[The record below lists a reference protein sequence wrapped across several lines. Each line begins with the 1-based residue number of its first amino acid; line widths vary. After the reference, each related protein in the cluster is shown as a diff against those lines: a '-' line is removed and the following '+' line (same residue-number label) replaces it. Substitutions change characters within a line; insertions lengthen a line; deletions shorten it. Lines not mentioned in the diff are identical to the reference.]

1 MEKQL
6 LPRVSEKIYEEEGKD
21 LFSREKGEYTAELL
35 ERLDIE
41 NPLAAIQ
48 IRMNANLV
56 SISEG
61 SSPVD
66 VLKILDLQARM
77 YIMLER
83 SIDRPLPELK
93 ERYLRDGL
101 IEALEADVTFKMLE
115 RIKDNNPQILRLFSE
130 YTFGHRNSSPQNEE
144 IEEQIL

>member
-21 LFSREKGEYTAELL
+21 LFSREKGEYTAEL
-35 ERLDIE
+35 
-41 NPLAAIQ
+41 
-48 IRMNANLV
+48 
-56 SISEG
+56 
-61 SSPVD
+61 
-66 VLKILDLQARM
+66 
-77 YIMLER
+77 LER